1 MSARRPPDPD
11 RPGDDEADATP
22 VDDPTS
28 VDAAAGEPAGPPA
41 DPVLD
46 GLEGEALEQRRAFAN
61 DLRADGVPDEAIA
74 AAARAGRLALVP
86 VQRVLQGTPTL
97 RTADLVARTG
107 VDPELLERVLQA
119 AGVAVPEHHDA
130 AWEDR
135 DLALP
140 RLVGALSDLGID
152 DEAVVELARTLGEA
166 SARIGAA
173 AIIGL
178 GSGLTREGDT
188 ERELAA
194 RLAAATVPVNDHLA
208 DAVGLLIRT
217 QTLDQLTAVEIDAE
231 QIADG
236 RIAGATPVA
245 IGFADVVGFTRMGEQ
260 LGAQRLRDVA
270 KRLGELGAEVSV
282 GGVRVVKTI
291 GDAVMLAGPRPGPV
305 VESMLA
311 LQERVAA
318 EDFPRIRAGVAAGD
332 AVPRAGDWFGPPV
345 NRAARVCAAARPESV
360 VADDATRES
369 ATDDGLVWSSI
380 GRIHLKGM
388 GRVRLHRVRRDTR

>member
-1 MSARRPPDPD
+1 MKPGRFPGCTPPE
-11 RPGDDEADATP
+11 DEPVDADAP
-22 VDDPTS
+22 
-28 VDAAAGEPAGPPA
+28 DAAEDASPAVPT
-41 DPVLD
+41 DPLFD
-46 GLEGEALEQRRAFAN
+46 GLEGQALDERRAFV
-61 DLRADGVPDEAIA
+61 DELRADGVPDEELE
-74 AAARAGRLALVP
+74 AAARAARLPLLP

-119 AGVAVPEHHDA
+119 AGVALPAHREA
-130 AWEDR
+130 AWEER

-140 RLVGALSDLGID
+140 RLIAALSGLGID
-152 DEAVVELARTLGEA
+152 DEALVELARTLGET
-166 SARIGAA
+166 SARVGAA

-188 ERELAA
+188 ERELSA

-208 DAVGLLIRT
+208 DTLGVLVRT
-217 QTLDQLTAVEIDAE
+217 LTLDQLTAIELDAE

-236 RIAGATPVA
+236 RVAGATPIA

-291 GDAVMLAGPRPGPV
+291 GDAVMLAGPRPAAV

-311 LQERVAA
+311 LQEGVLA
-318 EDFPRIRAGVAAGD
+318 EDFPRIRAGVATGD

-345 NRAARVCAAARPESV
+345 NRAARACAAARPETV
-360 VADDATRES
+360 LADDLTRER
-369 ATDDGLVWSSI
+369 ATQDGLAWSTI
-380 GRIHLKGM
+380 GRVHLKGM
-388 GRVRLHRVRRDTR
+388 GRVRLHRVRRATR